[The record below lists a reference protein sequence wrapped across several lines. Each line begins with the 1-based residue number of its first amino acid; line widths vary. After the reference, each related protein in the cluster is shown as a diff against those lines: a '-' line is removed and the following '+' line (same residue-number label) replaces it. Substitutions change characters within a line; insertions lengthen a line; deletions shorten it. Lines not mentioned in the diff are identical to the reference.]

1 MEGSWFLIPFACAWL
16 RPAGLSKVLREE
28 RAGASLSVF
37 LLWTTFHADIV
48 PGFKLALTIE
58 YFNKFKVNLF

>member
-1 MEGSWFLIPFACAWL
+1 M
-16 RPAGLSKVLREE
+16 LREE
-28 RAGASLSVF
+28 RAGASLSAF

>member
-1 MEGSWFLIPFACAWL
+1 MEGPWFLIPFACAWL
-16 RPAGLSKVLREE
+16 RPAGAEGGESRCL
-28 RAGASLSVF
+28 SLSVF
-37 LLWTTFHADIV
+37 LLWNTFHANIV